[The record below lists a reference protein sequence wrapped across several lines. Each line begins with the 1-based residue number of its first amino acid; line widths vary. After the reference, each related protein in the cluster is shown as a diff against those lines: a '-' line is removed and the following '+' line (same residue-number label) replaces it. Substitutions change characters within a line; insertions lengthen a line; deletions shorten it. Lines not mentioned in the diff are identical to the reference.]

1 MEHSKTSE
9 EEEEGGGGGGGGEK
23 KKKKKKK
30 NQRVNICYTTS
41 HQIKGQLMI
50 IFVTEQVKSNGTPSH
65 TESPT
70 SHRDILRHKEK

>member
-1 MEHSKTSE
+1 MEHNKTSE
-9 EEEEGGGGGGGGEK
+9 EEEGEKEK
-23 KKKKKKK
+23 KKEENKKL
-30 NQRVNICYTTS
+30 NQRVNICHTTS

-65 TESPT
+65 RESPT